1 MDIRPF
7 LSDAAVT
14 PYMNQRIAENVDLI
28 KTIPKRAHEGL
39 SRRMQEEF
47 AAAPFDEQRMRA
59 MVQQEF
65 GSQGYNLRRITRD
78 QTQKLTSQLTEM
90 RHRQVGI
97 ETYTWI
103 TSQDERVRTTH
114 RENNNKIFAYANPPP
129 ATGNPGNDIQCRC
142 TARPVITPRTRNRL
156 KGVG

>member
-1 MDIRPF
+1 
-7 LSDAAVT
+7 
-14 PYMNQRIAENVDLI
+14 
-28 KTIPKRAHEGL
+28 
-39 SRRMQEEF
+39 MQEEF

-65 GSQGYNLRRITRD
+65 GSQGYNLRRITSRPD
-78 QTQKLTSQLTEM
+78 PRKLTSQLTEM

-97 ETYTWI
+97 ETYTLALPPK
-103 TSQDERVRTTH
+103 TSVSVTTH

-142 TARPVITPRTRNRL
+142 VPIPVITPRTRNRL
-156 KGVG
+156 KGRRLAPLTTAPVGVYANHLPCECP